1 VMNYMIMQLVKGKR
15 MVVQHE
21 MEEGVPLVEERK
33 GGRAEADL
41 VVKRGQAEAS
51 KEDAREK
58 KKL

>member
-1 VMNYMIMQLVKGKR
+1 
-15 MVVQHE
+15 
-21 MEEGVPLVEERK
+21 VEEKK

-58 KKL
+58 EKL

>member
-1 VMNYMIMQLVKGKR
+1 
-15 MVVQHE
+15 
-21 MEEGVPLVEERK
+21 MEEGVPLVEEKK

-58 KKL
+58 EKL